1 MNAVK
6 ARRVVIVPGLAVRR
20 YVLPAA
26 GRLAGMGVEVDL
38 RPAPG
43 APGQPAD
50 LEQYGVGLALRLG
63 DAPPTPWSGFSVG
76 SQGAA
81 IAAACRP
88 AGVRHLVLVSP
99 TVPPQSRSSWRQLLR
114 WAAAGRLES
123 PRLLGQQLSEW
134 ARAGPASVIGGLA
147 SAQRVVLEDVLAE
160 VTCPVTVVYG
170 EDDEVS
176 SPSYAAF
183 LAAKHGAR
191 LIILP
196 EATHSWPFRDP
207 DRFAAVVEELLP

>member
-1 MNAVK
+1 
-6 ARRVVIVPGLAVRR
+6 
-20 YVLPAA
+20 
-26 GRLAGMGVEVDL
+26 MGVEVDL

-50 LEQYGVGLALRLG
+50 LERYGVGLALRFG
-63 DAPPTPWSGFSVG
+63 DVPADALVGLSVG
-76 SQGAA
+76 SQ
-81 IAAACRP
+81 AAAVAAVCRP

-99 TVPPQSRSSWRQLLR
+99 TVPPQSRSSWRQFLR
-114 WAAAGRLES
+114 WAAAARLES
-123 PRLLGQQLSEW
+123 PGLLWQQLSEW
-134 ARAGPASVIGGLA
+134 ARAGPASVLGGLA
-147 SAQRVVLEDVLAE
+147 SAQRVVLEDVLAD

-176 SPSYAAF
+176 SHSYAAF
-183 LAAKHGAR
+183 LAAEHGGR

-207 DRFAAVVEELLP
+207 DRFAAAVEELLP